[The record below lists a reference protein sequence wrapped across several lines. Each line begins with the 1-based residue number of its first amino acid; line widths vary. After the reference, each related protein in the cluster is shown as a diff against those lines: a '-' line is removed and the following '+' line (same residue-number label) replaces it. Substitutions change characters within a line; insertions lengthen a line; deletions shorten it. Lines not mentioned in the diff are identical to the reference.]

1 MGCDEFANFVRVKLK
16 SMIDVISD
24 FEELQKKF
32 GLLLD
37 KSGYGPDF
45 LANKIGMK
53 SNNFNVKKSQGGFTL
68 SEMKELLKIIWK
80 PEMEDVVEG
89 EILKKSDKG
98 DYASAKE
105 IKEAFA

>member
-1 MGCDEFANFVRVKLK
+1 
-16 SMIDVISD
+16 MIDVITD

-37 KSGYGPDF
+37 KSGYRLDH
-45 LANKIGMK
+45 LAKTIGMQR
-53 SNNFNVKKSQGGFTL
+53 SNFYVKKSRGKFTL
-68 SEMKELLKIIWK
+68 SEMKALLKIIWK
-80 PEMEDVVEG
+80 PEMEDLVEG
-89 EILKKSDKG
+89 EILIKSDKG